1 MSMSFARNSFADS
14 RRAREA
20 SRSGRRN
27 RLTRQPR
34 LEGLEARITLTTD
47 VWTGAAAMTV
57 QDNNWSNADNWSNGI
72 PQANQDVVFPVAGPS
87 TFIPTQPIVNDL
99 SSMTLD
105 SIEIDAPGYKL
116 SGDPLTLQAS
126 TGLFTTYTSGVST
139 YSMNT
144 TLQGG
149 NLSVAAGGELD
160 INGAVSGSTGLT
172 LSGGGTL
179 AGTGQVPTLTVTAGQ
194 LEPGVGGVGTLTVD
208 GNATLYP
215 GTTFTASINSA
226 SSNNAL
232 AVFGSTSGS
241 VTLGSSTLALS
252 NTGFSPARGSAFTI
266 IQGSV
271 SGTFE
276 GLPEGASLVSGG
288 TTYRITYDHGV
299 VLTAVE
305 PTTVTTSVQN
315 GGSTAVFGQS
325 VILQATINDTGGT
338 PTGTVTFE
346 DGGTTLGSAPVNSS
360 GVATFPVSN
369 LALGL
374 HPITSIYSGDG
385 SFGGNTSPEF
395 DLTVNQAST
404 TTTVSAS
411 SNPSAFGQN
420 IALTAQVAAVA
431 PGSGTPTGSVTFFDN
446 GVQLAQVGLNAGGA
460 AIFMTSSLIL
470 GNHPIMAVY
479 EGDTNF
485 KSSTSPIFNQ
495 DVNLEATDTTV
506 TSSANPSAVGQS
518 VTFTAQVGGVVSAEG
533 TPSGSVTFFDGVTQL
548 GIETLSGGMA
558 SFTTSDL
565 PRGSH
570 SITGVYSGD
579 SNFATS
585 TSTVLNQAVN
595 QANTTTTVVAVPPA
609 SVPGQTVTFTATVAP
624 VSPAGGVP
632 AGMVT
637 FLDGSMTL
645 GTFPLTAGTAS
656 LSTSS
661 LSIGSHSITAQYS
674 GDGNDFMASTS
685 GPTIELVGGS
695 TVALTV
701 APNPATYGQS
711 LSLTATVAPAAGAT
725 IPSGTVTFLDGTTV
739 LGTASTNSS
748 GVATF
753 TTGSL
758 AGGTHSLSAAFG
770 ATSDFLGSTSTAVNE
785 VVNPESTSIDAVVSP
800 SGTSSFGQNVTITV
814 TVSAAVGTPTGS
826 VTLKDG
832 TNVLATT
839 PLNASGVATFSP
851 SMLALGGHS
860 FTVSYSGTN
869 SFGPSGTGAIPL
881 SVSPTAT
888 TTTLAVPTSTPG
900 VAQPETFIATVS
912 PAVSGVATPTG
923 TVVFHDGS
931 AVLGTATL
939 ANGQAA
945 ITVALSGIG
954 SSHVITASYS
964 GNDGYQAS
972 ASGNQTLTVV
982 QATPTTAL
990 FATVVRA
997 RRRVRGVTLDVVVQA
1012 ETRGAPVPTGIVTF
1026 EIGRRKLRSAVV
1038 STNGTA
1044 SVFVNT
1050 RKARGKNFV
1059 VHYSGDSDYTAE
1071 VSNTIHLGPKFFKA

>member
-1 MSMSFARNSFADS
+1 MA
-14 RRAREA
+14 
-20 SRSGRRN
+20 
-27 RLTRQPR
+27 
-34 LEGLEARITLTTD
+34 
-47 VWTGAAAMTV
+47 V
-57 QDNNWSNADNWSNGI
+57 QDFNWSNADNWSNGI
-72 PQANQDVVFPVAGPS
+72 PQANQDLDFPVAGPS

-99 SSMTLD
+99 SNMTFD

-149 NLSVAAGGELD
+149 NLSVAASGELD
-160 INGAVSGSTGLT
+160 INAAISGSTGLT

-215 GTTFTASINSA
+215 GTTFTASINSV

-232 AVFGSTSGS
+232 AVFGSTNGA

-252 NTGFSPARGSAFTI
+252 NTGFSPVRGSAFTI

-276 GLPEGASLVSGG
+276 GLPEGASLVSGS

-325 VILQATINDTGGT
+325 VILQAKINDTGGT

-470 GNHPIMAVY
+470 GNHPITAVY

-485 KSSTSPIFNQ
+485 KSSTSSIFNQ
-495 DVNLEATDTTV
+495 DVNLEATDTIV

-585 TSTVLNQAVN
+585 TSSVLNQAVN
-595 QANTTTTVVAVPPA
+595 QAATTTTVVAVPSA
-609 SVPGQTVTFTATVAP
+609 SVTGQNVTFTATVAP
-624 VSPAGGVP
+624 APPAGGVP
-632 AGMVT
+632 TGMVT
-637 FLDGSMTL
+637 FLDGSTTL

-656 LSTSS
+656 FSTSS

-685 GPTIELVGGS
+685 SPTIELVGGS

-711 LSLTATVAPAAGAT
+711 LSLTATVAPAAGTT

-748 GVATF
+748 GVATI
-753 TTGSL
+753 TTASL
-758 AGGTHSLSAAFG
+758 AGGTHALSAAFG
-770 ATSDFLGSTSTAVNE
+770 ATSDFLGSTSNAVNE
-785 VVNPESTSIDAVVSP
+785 VVNPESTTINAVVISSSP
-800 SGTSSFGQNVTITV
+800 SSFGQNVLITA
-814 TVSAAVGTPTGS
+814 TVGAAVGTPTGS
-826 VTLKDG
+826 VTFEDG
-832 TNVLATT
+832 TNEVTV
-839 PLNASGVATFSP
+839 PLNASGIATFS
-851 SMLALGGHS
+851 SSTLAVGAHS
-860 FTVSYSGTN
+860 FTISYSGTN
-869 SFGPSGTGAIPL
+869 SFGPSETGPL
-881 SVSPTAT
+881 PLTVSPTAT

-912 PAVSGVATPTG
+912 PAVSGVASPTG

-954 SSHVITASYS
+954 STHVITASYS

-1012 ETRGAPVPTGIVTF
+1012 ETRGAPVPTGTVTF

-1071 VSNTIHLGPKFFKA
+1071 VSNKIHLGPKFFKA